1 MNLLHGSETPDTF
14 AQGVKDCVPTLLG
27 YISIGLAFGVVGIAS
42 GISLLE
48 IFLLSAV
55 VYAGSAQFI
64 FCGLYVVGAPVSAI
78 ILTIFIVNLRHL
90 LMSLSLALYFKQ
102 YSVLKNIGFGTLLT
116 DETYGVAIATG
127 AREGHL
133 GGNWMNGLNV
143 TAYSVWIISCTLG
156 GVLGQWIPNPEKW
169 GLDYALIA
177 MFVALL
183 VCTLAVAQKTK
194 LMHYIKLVLCMA
206 VVLYICNY
214 FMPGHLAVV
223 VSTIIVASIGV
234 VTEK

>member
-1 MNLLHGSETPDTF
+1 MNLLQGSETPDTF
-14 AQGVKDCVPTLLG
+14 TQGVKDCVPTLLG
-27 YISIGLAFGVVGIAS
+27 YISIGFAFGVVGIAS

-48 IFLLSAV
+48 IFLLSAI

-64 FCGLYVVGAPVSAI
+64 FCGLYVAGAPVSAI

-102 YSVLKNIGFGTLLT
+102 YSALKNIGFGTLLT
-116 DETYGVAIATG
+116 DETYGVAITKVAK
-127 AREGHL
+127 EGRL
-133 GGNWMNGLNV
+133 GGSWMNGLNV

-156 GVLGQWIPNPEKW
+156 GILGQWIPNPEKW

-223 VSTIIVASIGV
+223 ISTIIVATIGV